1 MKCGSWLAVMLVNR
15 NGERQVRMKL
25 IIIIIMY
32 IRVLSLMLH
41 MTFPAVTA
49 HNANASDNNSERTL

>member
-25 IIIIIMY
+25 IIIMY